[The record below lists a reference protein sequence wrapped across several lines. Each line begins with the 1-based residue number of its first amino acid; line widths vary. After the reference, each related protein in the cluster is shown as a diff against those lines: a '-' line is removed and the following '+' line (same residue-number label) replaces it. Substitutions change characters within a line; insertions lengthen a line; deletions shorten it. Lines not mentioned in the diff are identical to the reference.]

1 MQHEMQH
8 GAWKPHKT
16 VVFYGSDSRQQ
27 LGKSLDDSR
36 DFLLSGHGSCRHL
49 IYFPVLYF
57 ISYTSGFAVQSVPS
71 QCLAG
76 CPGRNIRQEY
86 QVGLPGKNVREGHL
100 NCP

>member
-8 GAWKPHKT
+8 GAYKPHKT

-57 ISYTSGFAVQSVPS
+57 ISYTSGAAVQSVPS

-76 CPGRNIRQEY
+76 CPGRSIRQEY
-86 QVGLPGKNVREGHL
+86 QAGVSGRNIK
-100 NCP
+100 